1 VTCALGARIAS
12 LPGPQPRQRPIYRA
26 TCTNSPDRRP
36 TRHAQQL
43 NRTMPGLQPGPFRQ
57 VPQISLPPMRSLG
70 PRGSV
75 RGGQGQ
81 ACCSWVQAD
90 IRQAGTGCKTH
101 DCHRDMSS
109 QMSVSDFFNE
119 EYRSMPRYWWR
130 DKVRYAP
137 EADAYPSSLL
147 TQMTLRLIEGQP
159 PGRVLDIGAGEGAD
173 SIRLA
178 LLGYDVDAVEISAVA
193 AEKTLAFAEQ
203 AGVTVNV
210 NVADIV
216 SYEPNGPFDIVICN
230 GVLQYIEDKEAVIEL
245 MQTTTRTGG
254 INVISLWST
263 YTDVPECHKRV
274 PVFCDDEDGLVVNS
288 YKGWIQQLLYFER
301 DKREDSHSGMPP
313 HSHSHIKLI
322 VRKP

>member
-1 VTCALGARIAS
+1 
-12 LPGPQPRQRPIYRA
+12 
-26 TCTNSPDRRP
+26 
-36 TRHAQQL
+36 
-43 NRTMPGLQPGPFRQ
+43 
-57 VPQISLPPMRSLG
+57 
-70 PRGSV
+70 
-75 RGGQGQ
+75 
-81 ACCSWVQAD
+81 
-90 IRQAGTGCKTH
+90 
-101 DCHRDMSS
+101 
-109 QMSVSDFFNE
+109 MSVSDFFNE